1 MASAPGTR
9 VHIAGTEVDRCTMDE
24 AVRRIVARA
33 RAGGPPVQVVTPNAQ
48 HVVLVEESPRFRGI
62 YESAWLVVAD
72 GMSLVWASRLL
83 GDPLPERIGGVDL
96 FEGVCAA
103 AAPWGLSIFLLGGR
117 PGAADAAARILLER
131 YPGLVIAGTHCP
143 PLGFETDPVLAEL
156 AVSSVRD
163 AAPDI
168 LFVALGAPKQ
178 EFWIDDHARRLGVPV
193 SAGVGAAFE
202 LVAGFVRRAPKWM
215 QRAGIEWVFRIGQ
228 EPRRLWKRYALTNP
242 RFLRLAL
249 RQYMR
254 GRGHAGA

>member
-1 MASAPGTR
+1 ER
-9 VHIAGTEVDRCTMDE
+9 
-24 AVRRIVARA
+24 
-33 RAGGPPVQVVTPNAQ
+33 GPPVHVVTPNAQ
-48 HVVLVEESPRFRGI
+48 HIVLIQESPHFRGI
-62 YESAWLVVAD
+62 YETAWLVVAD

-83 GDPLPERIGGVDL
+83 GDPLPERVGGVDL

-103 AAPWGLSIFLLGGR
+103 AAPLGLRIFLLGGR
-117 PGAADAAARILLER
+117 PGAADAAARILRDR

-143 PLGFETDPVLAEL
+143 PLGFETDPVLSER

-178 EFWIDDHARRLGVPV
+178 EFWIDDHALGLGVPV
-193 SAGVGAAFE
+193 SAGVGGAFE
-202 LVAGFVRRAPKWM
+202 LVAGIVRRAPKWM
-215 QRAGIEWVFRIGQ
+215 QRSGMEWVFRMGQ

-242 RFLRLAL
+242 RFVRLAL

-254 GRGHAGA
+254 SRRAAGA